1 MNREKNP
8 TFCIQMPLN
17 NLKTEIQLDPTY
29 IVVFFIAKMEELA
42 VEWKKWVIGIQYCFN
57 KATNMK
63 SSLLLSFI
71 LAIVLII
78 PPCCE
83 AQDSRNLSG
92 ELQSPA
98 ALKDLSVQTG
108 DLPTLLKQRKIRVLT
123 GLCKSDYFII
133 GGMGYG
139 YQHDM
144 IKNFGTF
151 LNRKYKISPP
161 GIIVEFIPLPFDQL
175 ITNLIRG
182 RGDIAAT
189 SATITPDRLK
199 LIAFTVPYMTGVD
212 TVVIG
217 HKDKSAINNIQE
229 LSGKK
234 VYIHKATTYSHGLEI
249 INHNLVK
256 QGKKPVSI
264 KAVNPFLYQEDI
276 LELVSAGIL
285 PYTVAEKYLANHWA
299 TMMPGLVVYKKAIIS
314 KGDRLAWMVR
324 KDNPILKENLDEFL
338 RNYQRGTLLGNICF
352 NRYFKTNR
360 FPLKLIEKNDLQ
372 MFSSYAPLFRKY
384 ASMYQMDW
392 LKLVA
397 QAYQESHL
405 DSKKKSD
412 AGAIGLMQVTPGV
425 AENKHIA
432 ISNIYEPNNN
442 VHAGVKYMALLR
454 DHFFN
459 DPDLAPEERY
469 RFILAAYNAGP
480 TAISR
485 MRKRAKELG
494 YDPDKWFNNVE
505 MVTMKEIGIQPVD
518 YVRNIEK
525 YLAYSLS
532 EFCEADRKKIIA
544 DDME

>member
-1 MNREKNP
+1 MN
-8 TFCIQMPLN
+8 F
-17 NLKTEIQLDPTY
+17 QL
-29 IVVFFIAKMEELA
+29 F
-42 VEWKKWVIGIQYCFN
+42 
-57 KATNMK
+57 
-63 SSLLLSFI
+63 LSFL
-71 LAIVLII
+71 LAISLII

-83 AQDSRNLSG
+83 AKGNTLPG
-92 ELQSPA
+92 ETKSPA

-108 DLPTLLKQRKIRVLT
+108 DLPALLKQRKIRVLT

-151 LNRKYKISPP
+151 LNRKYKIPPP
-161 GIIVEFIPLPFDQL
+161 GIIVEFVPLPFDQL
-175 ITNLIRG
+175 ITNLISG
-182 RGDIAAT
+182 HGDIAAT

-199 LIAFTVPYMTGVD
+199 LIAFTVPYMTGVNN
-212 TVVIG
+212 VVIG
-217 HKDKSAINNIQE
+217 HKRSLTIYTIEE

-234 VYIHKATTYSHGLEI
+234 VYIHKETTYDQDIQSL
-249 INHNLVK
+249 NRKLLK

-264 KAVNPFLYQEDI
+264 ETVNPFLYQEDI
-276 LELVSAGIL
+276 LELVNVGVL
-285 PYTVAEKYLANHWA
+285 PYTVAEKYLADHWA
-299 TMMPGLVVYKKAIIS
+299 TMMPGLVVYEKAIVS

-324 KDNPILKENLDEFL
+324 KENPILKENLDEFL
-338 RNYQRGTLLGNICF
+338 KKYQRGTLLGNICF
-352 NRYFKTNR
+352 NRYFKSNR
-360 FPLKLIEKNDLQ
+360 FPLKLIENNDLQ
-372 MFSSYAPLFRKY
+372 MFSTYAPLFRKY

-392 LKLVA
+392 LKVVA

-405 DSKKKSD
+405 DSKEKSND
-412 AGAIGLMQVTPGV
+412 GAIGLMQVTPEV
-425 AENKHIA
+425 ADNKHIA
-432 ISNIYEPNNN
+432 ISNIYEPSNN

-485 MRKRAKELG
+485 MRTRAKELG

-505 MVTMKEIGIQPVD
+505 IVTMKEIGIQPVD

-525 YLAYSLS
+525 YYLAYSLS
-532 EFCEADRKKIIA
+532 EFCEADRKKVIA
-544 DDME
+544 DDMK